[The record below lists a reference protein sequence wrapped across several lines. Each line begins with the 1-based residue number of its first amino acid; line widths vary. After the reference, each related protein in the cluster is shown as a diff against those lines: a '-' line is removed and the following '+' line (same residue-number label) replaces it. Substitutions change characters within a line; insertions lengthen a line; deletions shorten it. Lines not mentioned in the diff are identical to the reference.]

1 MVINEDGLITENQN
15 TLDNTQIDTEA
26 ISSEEDLT
34 DKAEIVTE
42 ENFDL
47 ESNEQPSTDLS
58 TKDETAN
65 TNCLALTVRKSYNL
79 SIVKNSIFT
88 TLRVSWKVA
97 ISTFVINILKL
108 FF

>member
-26 ISSEEDLT
+26 ISSAEDST

-47 ESNEQPSTDLS
+47 ESNEQISNDLS
-58 TKDETAN
+58 AKEETAN

-79 SIVKNSIFT
+79 SISIFT

-97 ISTFVINILKL
+97 LSTFVLNILKL